1 MIRPV
6 FADIPLKSLEKA
18 NFIRIHVE
26 VKQSTLSTSNNKKK
40 PFFIP
45 CNHHQDNY

>member
-6 FADIPLKSLEKA
+6 FTHILIKSLEKA

-26 VKQSTLSTSNNKKK
+26 VKQPTLSTSNNKKK

-45 CNHHQDNY
+45 CNHHHDN